1 MGRKKKTE
9 ETVLEQI
16 VPKVED
22 AEEIKAEETIID
34 PVKEGMKTRQEL
46 MNMKNTELVD
56 YQTFI
61 GLRKVRINNSIDR
74 GIVIERILAYQKV
87 INNRGT
93 K

>member
-74 GIVIERILAYQKV
+74 GIVIERILTYQK
-87 INNRGT
+87 IIRNREE
-93 K
+93 